1 MDNQLAT
8 KSCLKATKGLSRYCG
23 HIFFNFFVYIYFNWN
38 INLMKTVRNWFPEF
52 AWDPLVLS
60 VEKICILT
68 SSSGVSASTVPKPA
82 DNRWCLFNCKSHF
95 SCLSPSLSRCSEMK
109 SPLPTHHRLVLTCSN
124 TSHANLPN
132 MFFFPIINYSN
143 RKLNSK
149 QTEMRL
155 KIGREKRN

>member
-1 MDNQLAT
+1 VPVMTFWGFHVVLLPKCYQNVNRFECECVFMISARVCVRILVSLFAACAKPKRRT
-8 KSCLKATKGLSRYCG
+8 HWHRRHYS
-23 HIFFNFFVYIYFNWN
+23 IF
-38 INLMKTVRNWFPEF
+38 KTM
-52 AWDPLVLS
+52 
-60 VEKICILT
+60 T
-68 SSSGVSASTVPKPA
+68 TPKPA